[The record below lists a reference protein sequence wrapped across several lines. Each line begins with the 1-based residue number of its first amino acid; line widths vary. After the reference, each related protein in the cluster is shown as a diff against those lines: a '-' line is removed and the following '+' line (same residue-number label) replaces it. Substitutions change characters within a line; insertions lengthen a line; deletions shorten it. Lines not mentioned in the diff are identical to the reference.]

1 MSEAG
6 EGLSVGCITRQRKL
20 AREGTVQ
27 TAAGSSDIVERDRE
41 VAALGRAI
49 ETGGAVLVVGPFGV
63 GKSTLLAVARALAA
77 EAGATVLEARGSDAE
92 RKFAYGVLRQLLG
105 DEAAL
110 QPAAVLA
117 SLAEIGAQGPL
128 CVIVDDLDR
137 ADSPSLA
144 ALSHVVAHRANVAVV
159 AAAESALD
167 GWEVLRPAPLSPD
180 GVRAVLAADPET
192 ARACHE
198 ATDGLPLLVSEV
210 VGELRRTRRTPSG
223 AAIAE
228 VVERPPP
235 AVQRMVARRLAG
247 LPDET
252 VQAAHAA
259 SIRGED
265 DVLERLGFTSPLT
278 RSAVRQTIPPSARSR
293 LHARAA
299 RELADAGAPASVVAR
314 HILEAPQDAVP
325 GAAAILTAAVSDAQ
339 HRGELATVARYL
351 RRRVDEFGRPDAVT
365 LAMLGSAEL
374 RLGRMEPAAAHLAR
388 SVEVIEEPGDRL
400 GTIAELG
407 TALIYQGRAAEAMD
421 ILAPAVAA
429 ARAAGSDTVHVL
441 EATQAVAGWSDH
453 GVFRRLREALPA
465 MAGEA
470 GTPRTDGEYV
480 RLGRI
485 AAEHAMHGSALDA
498 RAVAAR
504 GSGERL
510 GEGRHLVVFHLRELA
525 LVLADDPTALAA
537 LAAVEAQAR
546 RLGSSVALEIVRALW
561 VTALLRRGELDA
573 AELDAEA
580 PIGSLA
586 TVAVAE
592 CRMERG
598 DLQAAADALE
608 HARRAHFGWR
618 VDLFRL
624 LALGRLQARQGQLE
638 EALATF
644 AKCARIEEA
653 WGFTE
658 PAHASWR
665 TEAALAHH
673 ALGDRE
679 AATALALESMER
691 TRRYGSERLQGMA
704 LVAAAR
710 VGCGGPPR
718 DRLQEAIEL
727 LDRVGAA
734 LEAARARAEYGS
746 LLRRDGN
753 VRAARRPLREA
764 AAMATGAGATEL
776 HRRVMRELELTG
788 AARQRRDR
796 DELTAA
802 ERRTAELAAEG
813 LTNREIASRLLL
825 AEKTVEMQLS
835 RVYRK
840 LGIRSRKELGRE
852 RP

>member
-1 MSEAG
+1 M
-6 EGLSVGCITRQRKL
+6 
-20 AREGTVQ
+20 Q
-27 TAAGSSDIVERDRE
+27 TASGSTDIVERDSE
-41 VAALGRAI
+41 VAVLGRAI

-63 GKSTLLAVARALAA
+63 GKSTLLAMARTLAA
-77 EAGATVLEARGSDAE
+77 ETRATVLEARGSDAE
-92 RKFAYGVLRQLLG
+92 REFAYGVLRQLLG
-105 DEAAL
+105 DAADVE
-110 QPAAVLA
+110 PAAVLA
-117 SLAEIGAQGPL
+117 ALAELRAQGPL

-137 ADSPSLA
+137 ADSGSLA
-144 ALSHVVAHRANVAVV
+144 ALSHVVSRRGDVALV
-159 AAAESALD
+159 AAAESVLD
-167 GWEVLRPAPLSPD
+167 GWEVLRPASLSVN
-180 GVRAVLAADPET
+180 GVQAALAVGPET
-192 ARACHE
+192 AQACHE
-198 ATDGLPLLVSEV
+198 ATGGLPLLVSEV
-210 VGELRRTRRTPSG
+210 AGELRRTRRRPSA

-235 AVQRMVARRLAG
+235 AVQRIVARRLAG
-247 LPDET
+247 LPDEV

-259 SIRGED
+259 SILGER

-278 RSAVRQTIPPSARSR
+278 QAAVRRAIPPAARSQ

-299 RELADAGAPASVVAR
+299 VEMAAAGAPASLVAP
-314 HILEAPQDAVP
+314 HILEAPRAAVP
-325 GAAAILTAAVSDAQ
+325 GAAAILTAAVADAH
-339 HRGELATVARYL
+339 HRGELAAVARYL
-351 RRRVDEFGRPDAVT
+351 QRRADESGQPDGAT
-365 LAMLGSAEL
+365 LAMLGGAEL
-374 RLGRMEPAAAHLAR
+374 RLGRIERAGAHLAR
-388 SVEVIEEPGDRL
+388 AVEVIDDPADRL
-400 GTIAELG
+400 ETVAELA
-407 TALIYQGRAAEAMD
+407 TALIFQGRAAEAMD

-453 GVFRRLREALPA
+453 RVFRRLREVLPV
-465 MAGEA
+465 MTVVP
-470 GTPRTDGEYV
+470 GTPRTDGEHV

-498 RAVAAR
+498 RAVAAP
-504 GSGERL
+504 GSGERP
-510 GEGRHLVVFHLRELA
+510 GVGRHLGVSRLRELA
-525 LVLADDPTALAA
+525 LVLADDPTAVAA
-537 LAAVEAQAR
+537 LAAAEAQAR
-546 RLGSSVALEIVRALW
+546 RLGSSVAVEIVRTLW
-561 VTALLRRGELDA
+561 VTALHRRGELDA
-573 AELDAEA
+573 AELDAEG

-598 DLQAAADALE
+598 DLRAAADALE
-608 HARRAHFGWR
+608 HARRAHLGWR

-624 LALGRLQARQGQLE
+624 LALGRLQARRGRLE

-644 AKCARIEEA
+644 AECARIEKA

-673 ALGDRE
+673 ALGGSE
-679 AATALALESMER
+679 AATALARESIER
-691 TRRYGSERLQGMA
+691 TRRHGSERLQGIA
-704 LVAAAR
+704 LVAGAR
-710 VGCGGPPR
+710 VGCGGPPH

-746 LLRRDGN
+746 LLRREGN
-753 VRAARRPLREA
+753 MRAARRPLREA
-764 AAMATGAGATEL
+764 AAMATAASATAL

-788 AARQRRDR
+788 EARRRRDR

-813 LTNREIASRLLL
+813 LTNREIAARLLL
-825 AEKTVEMQLS
+825 REKTVEMQLS

-840 LGIRSRKELGRE
+840 LGIRSRRELGRA